1 MGANP
6 MARYRIKLTREAREA
21 AAAASTT
28 RRLANRARKE
38 IDRTFPDFD
47 PAREF
52 EVPGAHASLHFMAY
66 GLEFYCYPDDATTWL
81 VGLCVPYVPK
91 PLVPVKDIRPTQ
103 AVLDAMKRYGWSWTM
118 MDWHTRL
125 ALDRCEEVDYPCTEF
140 PVPVAQQWFYTWP
153 IGDSDAVSLDVYEF
167 EPKMEITGPDVVPLR
182 RRQ

>member
-1 MGANP
+1 
-6 MARYRIKLTREAREA
+6 MARYRIKLTPEAREA

-28 RRLANRARKE
+28 RRLANHARKE
-38 IDRTFPDFD
+38 IDRTFPGFD

-52 EVPGAHASLHFMAY
+52 EVPGAHASLHFMAF

-81 VGLCVPYVPK
+81 VGLCVPYQPQ

-103 AVLDAMKRYGWSWTM
+103 AVLDVMKRYGWSWTM

-125 ALDRCEEVDYPCTEF
+125 ALNRCEEVDYPCTEF
-140 PVPVAQQWFYTWP
+140 PVPVVQQWFYTWP
-153 IGDSDAVSLDVYEF
+153 IGASDAVSLDVYEF
-167 EPKMEITGPDVVPLR
+167 EPKMEITRPNVVPLR